1 MNKYQEEVGGKMA
14 KARRRKVQRTKVQN
28 TGESEY
34 RCLRCK
40 KTLVKTNFP
49 ATNVVVQV
57 PGFASY
63 KRANAYVCPKCGFVE
78 LYVE

>member
-1 MNKYQEEVGGKMA
+1 MARAKKKREPITEEPGH
-14 KARRRKVQRTKVQN
+14 
-28 TGESEY
+28 

-40 KTLVKTNFP
+40 KTMVKTDFP
-49 ATNVVVQV
+49 STNVVVQV
-57 PGFASY
+57 PGFASF

>member
-1 MNKYQEEVGGKMA
+1 MA
-14 KARRRKVQRTKVQN
+14 KAKKKKVLTIDE
-28 TGESEY
+28 TGY

-40 KTLVKTNFP
+40 KTMEKTDFP
-49 ATNVVVQV
+49 STNVLVQV

-63 KRANAYVCPKCGFVE
+63 KHAAAYVCPKCGFVE